1 MKIGFV
7 IYEGMTSLDFIGV
20 YDPLTRL
27 KTMGFL
33 PDLEWEVCGWEAEVR
48 DGNGLKYAPT
58 WVGKPLGGFDMLIV
72 PGGSGSRAL
81 EKEAGFLDWLKTAAS
96 CKEKISVC
104 TGALLLGAAG
114 FLEGKSATTHPAA
127 YEELKRYSAR
137 VLEQRIVEDGDAITA
152 GGVAASIDLGLY
164 LCEKI
169 AGTEAAETIRRQMD
183 YWPGKQAWP
192 GKLVRPAG
200 SIVHP
205 QGSPPGDQRKASV
218 ARKTRETSIELSLD
232 LDGSGQAEIETGLG
246 FFDHMLTQIAV
257 HGLFDLQLK
266 ASGDLQVDAHHTVE
280 DVALALGKAFDE
292 ALGRRTG
299 IVRAASC
306 TFPMDEA
313 LASVAVDFS
322 GRPYA
327 VIETDWKTP
336 AIGSIPTRLF
346 DHFCESFAVT
356 ARCNLHA
363 RLLYGRDD
371 HHQAEA
377 LFKALARALDAATR
391 IDPRRAEAIPS
402 SKGSL

>member
-1 MKIGFV
+1 MRIAFV
-7 IYEGMTSLDFIGV
+7 VYEGMTSLDFIGV

-33 PDLEWEVCGWEAEVR
+33 PDLEWEVCSWKAEVR
-48 DGNGLKYAPT
+48 DGTGLRFTPT
-58 WVGKPLGGFDMLIV
+58 WVGKPLGSFDMLIV
-72 PGGSGSRAL
+72 PGGLGSRAL
-81 EKEAGFLDWLKTAAS
+81 EAETGFLDWLKTAAA
-96 CKEKISVC
+96 CKEKVSVC

-114 FLEGKSATTHPAA
+114 FLEGKNATTHPAA
-127 YEELKRYSAR
+127 YEELKRYR
-137 VLEQRIVEDGDAITA
+137 VQVLDRRIVEDGEVITA
-152 GGVAASIDLGLY
+152 GGVTASIDLGLY

-169 AGTEAAETIRRQMD
+169 AGREAAETIRRQMD
-183 YWPGKQAWP
+183 YWPEEHAWP
-192 GKLVRPAG
+192 GEQAWAGGRAPSPQELTPA
-200 SIVHP
+200 
-205 QGSPPGDQRKASV
+205 SPRKASV
-218 ARKTRETSIELSLD
+218 TRKTRETSIELSLN

-257 HGLFDLQLK
+257 HGLFDLRLK
-266 ASGDLQVDAHHTVE
+266 ASGDLQVDAHHMVE

-292 ALGRRTG
+292 ALGGRTG
-299 IVRAASC
+299 IVRAASF

-313 LASVAVDFS
+313 LAFAAVDFS

-327 VIETDWKTP
+327 VIEADWKTP
-336 AIGSIPTRLF
+336 AIGVIPTRLF

-377 LFKALARALDAATR
+377 LFKALARALDGATQ
-391 IDPRRAEAIPS
+391 IDPRRAGVIPS